1 MLIYLAS
8 CHVCSLYS
16 ILVCLSFPVDIID
29 KADTIE
35 YRMILPNHKIKP
47 WNQFIKI
54 SDSKINFIRF
64 LCNERKTSTFDEE
77 CFTVTAEN
85 VKEVS
90 YFGYN
95 HEEADMQIFSHAKK
109 TSQSEMCCYN
119 LRRHLRFFN
128 RNSKA
133 RCCCSHLD
141 QKEYSKQNTVC

>member
-64 LCNERKTSTFDEE
+64 LCNERKNIYFWWRMFHSYSWKRQRGVIFWIQPRRSRHANFFTCQENFTIWNVLLQFTKTLTF
-77 CFTVTAEN
+77 F
-85 VKEVS
+85 
-90 YFGYN
+90 
-95 HEEADMQIFSHAKK
+95 Q
-109 TSQSEMCCYN
+109 
-119 LRRHLRFFN
+119 
-128 RNSKA
+128 
-133 RCCCSHLD
+133 
-141 QKEYSKQNTVC
+141 

>member
-64 LCNERKTSTFDEE
+64 LCNERKNIYFWWRMFHSYSWKRQRCHILDTTTKKQTCKFFRMPRKLHNLK
-77 CFTVTAEN
+77 CVVTIYEDTY
-85 VKEVS
+85 V
-90 YFGYN
+90 
-95 HEEADMQIFSHAKK
+95 FSIGIAKPDV
-109 TSQSEMCCYN
+109 
-119 LRRHLRFFN
+119 
-128 RNSKA
+128 A
-133 RCCCSHLD
+133 
-141 QKEYSKQNTVC
+141 VPI